1 MVMETPQSAAP
12 DGMIGQAIGHYT
24 VRRKIGEGGMGSVYL
39 AEHPGIGK
47 RVALKLLHAEFS
59 SQAEIVS
66 RFFHEARAVNA
77 IQHPNI
83 VDIIDYGVIP
93 SPNGTDPPRVYLLME
108 YLEGVTLGAL
118 IRREAPLSIERTVG
132 IALQIADALAA
143 SHRTGIVHRDLKPDN
158 VMIVSRGRHHEL
170 VKLLDF
176 GVAKLTDGASITHR
190 TRTGTVI
197 GTPQYMAPEQCEG
210 RAQIDHRADIYGLGI
225 VVYEMLTGRV
235 PFAGDGL
242 GEVLVQQIATP
253 PLAPSAIDPRIPEHV
268 ELVVLK
274 ALEKRADHRYA
285 HMTDMALA
293 LQDPE
298 RYVETH
304 GGKAG
309 FVASPIRRGPAPA
322 PSPAP
327 AATTM
332 ASSPGSI
339 QRSGPRPGSHA
350 GLRPDAHPG
359 SHPGTHRGSRPS
371 MHPGPGPGPDSGPS
385 PGRSAPTTL
394 GGTAAQLAGTRPRG
408 RGMRVSVALWI
419 ASAVAIAGAM
429 VGVVAGGHQDPADR
443 GAAARQPPPPP
454 PPPPATPP
462 PLKAG
467 QPATVRVA
475 IDSRPP
481 GAIVR
486 IDGQRRGTTPYI
498 GTLSRQEPPVEI
510 QLTLPGYLP
519 ATRKLAASTD
529 VALSLSLDRAPPGR
543 APQGAPPPT
552 PGGTSAPR

>member
-1 MVMETPQSAAP
+1 MVIETPQSAVGDAL
-12 DGMIGQAIGHYT
+12 IGKAIGHYI
-24 VRRKIGEGGMGSVYL
+24 VRRKLGEGGMGLVYV
-39 AEHPGIGK
+39 AEHPAIGK
-47 RVALKLLHAEFS
+47 RVALKVLHPEFS

-66 RFFHEARAVNA
+66 RFFQEARAVNA

-83 VDIIDYGVIP
+83 VDVVDYGLIP
-93 SPNGTDPPRVYLLME
+93 SPSSGEPPRVYLLME

-118 IRREAPLSIERTVG
+118 IRREAPLSTERTVG

-143 SHRTGIVHRDLKPDN
+143 SHHKGIVHRDLKPDN

-176 GVAKLTDGASITHR
+176 GVAKLTGSASTTHR

-210 RAQIDHRADIYGLGI
+210 RTQIDHRADIYGLGI

-235 PFAGDGL
+235 PFAGDDL

-293 LQDPE
+293 LQDPG

-309 FVASPIRRGPAPA
+309 FLASPVRRGPAPA
-322 PSPAP
+322 PPPAPP
-327 AATTM
+327 AATT
-332 ASSPGSI
+332 P
-339 QRSGPRPGSHA
+339 
-350 GLRPDAHPG
+350 
-359 SHPGTHRGSRPS
+359 
-371 MHPGPGPGPDSGPS
+371 
-385 PGRSAPTTL
+385 PTTL
-394 GGTAAQLAGTRPRG
+394 GGTAAQLAGPRPPG
-408 RGMRVSVALWI
+408 RGMPVGVALWI

-429 VGVVAGGHQDPADR
+429 VGVAARAHPAPTDR
-443 GAAARQPPPPP
+443 SAAARQPPPPP
-454 PPPPATPP
+454 PATPP
-462 PLKAG
+462 PVEAG

-475 IDSRPP
+475 IDSRPS
-481 GAIVR
+481 GATVTIN
-486 IDGQRRGTTPYI
+486 GERRGTTPYV
-498 GTLSRQEPPVEI
+498 GTLTRRDAPVEI

-519 ATRKLAASTD
+519 ATRKVADRAD
-529 VALSLSLDRAPPGR
+529 VALSLSLDRAP
-543 APQGAPPPT
+543 QGAPPPA
-552 PGGTSAPR
+552 PGGTSSPR